1 MREATK
7 EQFKDMYLRLGGG
20 EYRGY
25 GMAQWNAQFAN
36 DKPGMKYLVEEPAT
50 PRHTEMMIVTDN
62 EAKEHRL
69 FFMTEQGL
77 DDHFD
82 FPGKDS

>member
-1 MREATK
+1 MREVTK
-7 EQFKDMYLRLGGG
+7 ELFKDMYLRLGGG

-25 GMAQWNAQFAN
+25 GMAQWTAQFGN
-36 DKPGMKYLVEEPAT
+36 YTPGMRYMVEDPAT
-50 PRHTEMMIVTDN
+50 AKHTEMMIVTDN
-62 EAKEHRL
+62 EAKEYRL
-69 FFMTEQGL
+69 FFMTEQGV